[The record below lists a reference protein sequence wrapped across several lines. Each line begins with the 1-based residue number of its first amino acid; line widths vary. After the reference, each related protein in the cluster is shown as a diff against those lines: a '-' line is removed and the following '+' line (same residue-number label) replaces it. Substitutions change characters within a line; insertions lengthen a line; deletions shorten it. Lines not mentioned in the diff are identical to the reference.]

1 MGVHLFIL
9 TYLLFVGTHQCLG
22 QVEFIYAVGDSYS
35 EINEEQPVGT
45 LVIDLDVQYDN
56 SFGIPQD
63 ESTGLYSFV
72 SGFDESYF
80 TLNFITGEIRNA
92 VLLDRDA
99 DNATTQFTIQIK
111 FTSNADST
119 ISGIQVIQITL
130 LDINDNAPI
139 FTQSLY
145 SVTVPENQ
153 PPGSSFYHVLANDSD
168 QVQSQQQ
175 VVDENLVTIYTI
187 SNGRVIYSIIA
198 GNEQGHFT
206 IHPDDGALSIAMSA
220 NLDVDTINFYNL
232 TIKAEDGGGLNDT
245 SLVLITII
253 DSNDNSPAIHYPSSF
268 SLTFYEDISP
278 ELVIIE
284 FMNATDDDSGL
295 NAAITF
301 AIVSGDVTNSF
312 FINSST
318 GQVIMTDNLDRE
330 AGNPIVLT
338 LAAIDQGIPPLSD
351 TITVTITLL
360 DINDSPPVFTE
371 NVYQFLVDESANIG
385 VSVGQVEAIDLD
397 AGQNGTVF
405 YSIINSTHDFEINNV
420 TGDIVTVATL
430 DRETIAFYLLL
441 IQAIDNP
448 ANVTLTFTSTALVN
462 ITVNDVNDNPP
473 MWAQSEYSVGIL
485 ETEPVGYIL
494 TNLQATD
501 ADIGTNAQL
510 QYEFFQST
518 DSTFAIDPITGNVTV
533 NKVLDFSTKSSY
545 SYSVRT
551 FDNGI
556 ISLDATTQLLI
567 TIHTPNI
574 KAPKFKIKAYNATI
588 KETTSIGTIVLNV
601 TATDKDPGLI
611 GELHYR
617 IPVEWQFG
625 GAGSFDVDADTGAI
639 FVNDTLDYDYR

>member
-1 MGVHLFIL
+1 MGVHFVIL
-9 TYLLFVGTHQCLG
+9 TYLVLNIHQCLG
-22 QVEFIYAVGDSYS
+22 QVEFIYAVGNSYS

-45 LVIDLDVQYDN
+45 LVLDLDVQYDN

-80 TLNFITGEIRNA
+80 TLNFNTGETRNA

-111 FTSNADST
+111 FTSNIDST
-119 ISGIQVIQITL
+119 ISGIEVIRITL

-139 FTQSLY
+139 FTQSSY
-145 SVTVPENQ
+145 NVIVPENQ
-153 PPGSSFYHVLANDSD
+153 PPGSSFYYVFANDSD
-168 QVQSQQQ
+168 QVQSEQQ
-175 VVDENLVTIYTI
+175 VVDETLVTIYTI

-206 IHPDDGALSIAMSA
+206 IHPDDGTLSIAMSA
-220 NLDVDTINFYNL
+220 NLDIDEINFYNL

-245 SLVLITII
+245 SLVLITVI
-253 DSNDNSPAIHYPSSF
+253 DSNDNSPAIHHPSSF

-278 ELVIIE
+278 ELIIVE
-284 FMNATDDDSGL
+284 SMNATDDDLGL
-295 NAAITF
+295 NAEITF

-318 GQVIMTDNLDRE
+318 GQVVMTDNLDRE

-371 NVYQFLVDESANIG
+371 NVYEFHVDESANIG
-385 VSVGQVEAIDLD
+385 VTVGQVEAIDLD

-405 YSIINSTHDFEINNV
+405 YSIINSTSNFEINNI
-420 TGDIVTVATL
+420 TGDIVTAATL
-430 DRETIAFYLLL
+430 DRETTAFYLLL
-441 IQAIDNP
+441 VQAVDNP
-448 ANVTLTFTSTALVN
+448 VNATLTFTSTALVN
-462 ITVNDVNDNPP
+462 ITVDDVNDNPP
-473 MWAQSEYSVGIL
+473 IWAQSEYSVGIL
-485 ETEPVGYIL
+485 ETEPIGYIL

-501 ADIGTNAQL
+501 ADVGTNAQL
-510 QYEFFQST
+510 RYEFFLSA
-518 DSTFAIDPITGNVTV
+518 DSTFAIDSITGNVTV
-533 NKVLDFSTKSSY
+533 NKALDFSTKSLY
-545 SYSVRT
+545 TYTVRAY
-551 FDNGI
+551 DNGI
-556 ISLDATTQLLI
+556 FSLDATTQLSI

-588 KETTSIGTIVLNV
+588 KETTPIDTIVLNV
-601 TATDKDPGLI
+601 TAIDNDPGLI

-625 GAGSFDVDADTGAI
+625 GAGSFDVNADTGAI
-639 FVNDTLDYDYR
+639 FVNNTLDYDYR

>member
-9 TYLLFVGTHQCLG
+9 TYLLFVGIHQCLG

-80 TLNFITGEIRNA
+80 TLNFNTGEIRNA

-119 ISGIQVIQITL
+119 IFGIQVIQITL
-130 LDINDNAPI
+130 LDINDNEPI

-175 VVDENLVTIYTI
+175 VVDENLVIIYTI

-206 IHPDDGALSIAMSA
+206 IHPDDGTLSIAMSA

-245 SLVLITII
+245 SLVLIMII

-278 ELVIIE
+278 ELVIVE
-284 FMNATDDDSGL
+284 SMNATDDDSGL

-330 AGNPIVLT
+330 AGNPIILT

-371 NVYQFLVDESANIG
+371 NVYEFLVDESANIG
-385 VSVGQVEAIDLD
+385 VTVGQVEAIDLD

-405 YSIINSTHDFEINNV
+405 YSIINNTHDFEINNV
-420 TGDIVTVATL
+420 TGDIVTAATL

-485 ETEPVGYIL
+485 ETESIGYIL

-501 ADIGTNAQL
+501 ADIGTNAEL
-510 QYEFFQST
+510 RYEFFQST

-545 SYSVRT
+545 TYTVRT

-556 ISLDATTQLLI
+556 IILDATTQLLI

-574 KAPKFKIKAYNATI
+574 KAPKFKIKAYNETI

-601 TATDKDPGLI
+601 TAIDNDPGLI